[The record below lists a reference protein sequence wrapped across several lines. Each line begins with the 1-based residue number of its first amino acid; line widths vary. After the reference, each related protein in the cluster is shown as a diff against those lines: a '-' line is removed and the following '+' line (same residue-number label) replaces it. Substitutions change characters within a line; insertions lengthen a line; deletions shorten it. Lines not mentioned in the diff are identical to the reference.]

1 MSVESNQ
8 LYLVRSQ
15 AEEKQ
20 KQLVKHFEQA
30 LNFVQNERNQLDQ
43 IQSYEKDYLTKIKNE
58 ESQWRAETTQRYRQ
72 FCHQLAGTIIGQKS
86 KLADAEI
93 KLEQMRKY
101 LADQQQRVN
110 VLNDLIVRGE
120 KERKKNQ
127 DIIEQKE
134 MDEFSNRKYR

>member
-1 MSVESNQ
+1 MEGNQ
-8 LYLVRSQ
+8 LYLVKNQ

-20 KQLVKHFEQA
+20 KQLVKHFENA
-30 LNFVQNERNQLDQ
+30 MNFVQNERNQLEQ
-43 IQSYEKDYLTKIKNE
+43 IQSYEQDYLSKIKNE

-86 KLADAEI
+86 KLADAES

-101 LADQQQRVN
+101 LADQQQRIN
-110 VLNDLIVRGE
+110 VLNDLIERGE
-120 KERKKNQ
+120 KEREKLQ

-134 MDEFSNRKYR
+134 MDEFSTRKYR

>member
-1 MSVESNQ
+1 VEGNQ
-8 LYLVRSQ
+8 LYLVRNQ

-30 LNFVQNERNQLDQ
+30 MNFVQNERNQLDQ
-43 IQSYEKDYLTKIKNE
+43 IQGYEQDYLIKIKNE

-101 LADQQQRVN
+101 LADQQQRIN
-110 VLNDLIVRGE
+110 VLNDLIGRGE
-120 KERKKNQ
+120 NEREKLQ
-127 DIIEQKE
+127 DSIEQKE
-134 MDEFSNRKYR
+134 MDEFSTRKYR

>member
-1 MSVESNQ
+1 VESNQ
-8 LYLVRSQ
+8 LYLVRNQ

-20 KQLVKHFEQA
+20 KQLVKSFEQA
-30 LNFVQNERNQLDQ
+30 LNFVKNERNQLDQ
-43 IQSYEKDYLTKIKNE
+43 IQGYEKDYLTKIKNE

-72 FCHQLAGTIIGQKS
+72 FCHQLTGTIIGQKS
-86 KLADAEI
+86 RLADAEI

-120 KERKKNQ
+120 KEREKLQ

>member
-1 MSVESNQ
+1 MEGNQ
-8 LYLVRSQ
+8 LYLVRNQ

-30 LNFVQNERNQLDQ
+30 MNFVQNERNQLDQ
-43 IQSYEKDYLTKIKNE
+43 IQGYEQDYLIKIKNE

-101 LADQQQRVN
+101 LADQQQRIN
-110 VLNDLIVRGE
+110 VLNDLIGRGE
-120 KERKKNQ
+120 NEREKLQ
-127 DIIEQKE
+127 DSIEQKE
-134 MDEFSNRKYR
+134 MDEFSTRKYR

>member
-8 LYLVRSQ
+8 LYLVRNQ

-20 KQLVKHFEQA
+20 KKLVKHFEQA

-58 ESQWRAETTQRYRQ
+58 ESQWRVETTQRYRQ
-72 FCHQLAGTIIGQKS
+72 FCHQLAGTIIGQKL

-101 LADQQQRVN
+101 LSDQQQRVN

-120 KERKKNQ
+120 KERAKIQ

-134 MDEFSNRKYR
+134 MDEFSCRKYR

>member
-1 MSVESNQ
+1 MESNQ

>member
-1 MSVESNQ
+1 MEGNQ
-8 LYLVRSQ
+8 LYLVKNQ

-20 KQLVKHFEQA
+20 KQLVKHFENA
-30 LNFVQNERNQLDQ
+30 MNFVQNERNQLEQ
-43 IQSYEKDYLTKIKNE
+43 IQSYEQDYLTKIKNE

-86 KLADAEI
+86 KLADAES

-101 LADQQQRVN
+101 LADQQQRIN
-110 VLNDLIVRGE
+110 VLNDLIERGE
-120 KERKKNQ
+120 KERAKLQ

-134 MDEFSNRKYR
+134 MDEFSTRKYR

>member
-1 MSVESNQ
+1 MEGDQ

-15 AEEKQ
+15 AQEKQ

-30 LNFVQNERNQLDQ
+30 MNFVQNERNQLEQ
-43 IQSYEKDYLTKIKNE
+43 IQGYEQDYLIKIKNE

-72 FCHQLAGTIIGQKS
+72 FCHQLASTIIGQKS
-86 KLADAEI
+86 KLAEAEI

-101 LADQQQRVN
+101 LTDQQQRIN
-110 VLNDLIVRGE
+110 VLNDLIERGE
-120 KERKKNQ
+120 KEREKLQ

-134 MDEFSNRKYR
+134 MDEFSSRKYR

>member
-1 MSVESNQ
+1 VEGNQ
-8 LYLVRSQ
+8 LYLVRNQ

-30 LNFVQNERNQLDQ
+30 MNFVQNERDQLDQ
-43 IQSYEKDYLTKIKNE
+43 IQGYEQDYLIKIKNE

-101 LADQQQRVN
+101 LADQQQRIN
-110 VLNDLIVRGE
+110 VLNNLIERGE
-120 KERKKNQ
+120 KEREKLQ
-127 DIIEQKE
+127 DSIEQKE
-134 MDEFSNRKYR
+134 MDEFSTRKYR

>member
-1 MSVESNQ
+1 VEGNQ
-8 LYLVRSQ
+8 LYLVKSQ

-20 KQLVKHFEQA
+20 KQLVKHFENA
-30 LNFVQNERNQLDQ
+30 MNFVQNERNQLEQ
-43 IQSYEKDYLTKIKNE
+43 IQSYEQDYLSKIKNE

-86 KLADAEI
+86 KLADAES

-101 LADQQQRVN
+101 LADQQQRIN
-110 VLNDLIVRGE
+110 VLNDLIERGE
-120 KERKKNQ
+120 KEREKLQ

-134 MDEFSNRKYR
+134 MDEFSTRKYR

>member
-1 MSVESNQ
+1 VEGNQ
-8 LYLVRSQ
+8 LYLVRNQ

-30 LNFVQNERNQLDQ
+30 MNFVQNERNQLDQ
-43 IQSYEKDYLTKIKNE
+43 IQGYEQDYLIKIKNE

-86 KLADAEI
+86 KLAEAEI

-101 LADQQQRVN
+101 LADQQQRIN
-110 VLNDLIVRGE
+110 VLNDLIERGE
-120 KERKKNQ
+120 KEREKLQ
-127 DIIEQKE
+127 DSIEQKE
-134 MDEFSNRKYR
+134 MDEFSTRKYR

>member
-1 MSVESNQ
+1 MEGNQ
-8 LYLVRSQ
+8 LYLVRNHAQ
-15 AEEKQ
+15 EKQ

-30 LNFVQNERNQLDQ
+30 MNFVQNERNQLAQ
-43 IQSYEKDYLTKIKNE
+43 IQGYEQDYLIKIKNE
-58 ESQWRAETTQRYRQ
+58 EGQWRAETTQRYRQ

-101 LADQQQRVN
+101 LADQQQRLN
-110 VLNDLIVRGE
+110 VLNDLIERSE
-120 KERKKNQ
+120 KERVKLQ

-134 MDEFSNRKYR
+134 MDEFSSRKYR

>member
-1 MSVESNQ
+1 MEGNQ
-8 LYLVRSQ
+8 LYLVKKQ

-30 LNFVQNERNQLDQ
+30 MNFVQNERNQLEQ
-43 IQSYEKDYLTKIKNE
+43 IQSYEQDYLIKIKNE

-86 KLADAEI
+86 KLAEAEI

-101 LADQQQRVN
+101 LADQQQRIN
-110 VLNDLIVRGE
+110 VLNDLIERGE
-120 KERKKNQ
+120 VERAKLQ

-134 MDEFSNRKYR
+134 MDEFSTRKYR

>member
-1 MSVESNQ
+1 VEGNQ
-8 LYLVRSQ
+8 LYLVRNQ

-30 LNFVQNERNQLDQ
+30 MNFVQNERNQLDQ
-43 IQSYEKDYLTKIKNE
+43 IQGYEQDYLIKIKNE

-86 KLADAEI
+86 KLAEAEI

-101 LADQQQRVN
+101 LTDQQKRIN
-110 VLNDLIVRGE
+110 VLNDLIERGE
-120 KERKKNQ
+120 KEHEKLQ
-127 DIIEQKE
+127 DSIEQKE
-134 MDEFSNRKYR
+134 MDEFSTRKYR

>member
-1 MSVESNQ
+1 MEGNQ
-8 LYLVRSQ
+8 LYLVRNQ

-30 LNFVQNERNQLDQ
+30 MNFVQNERNQLDQ
-43 IQSYEKDYLTKIKNE
+43 IQGYEQDYLIKIKNE

-86 KLADAEI
+86 KLAEAEI

-101 LADQQQRVN
+101 LTDQQQRIN
-110 VLNDLIVRGE
+110 VLNDLIERGE
-120 KERKKNQ
+120 KEREKLQ
-127 DIIEQKE
+127 DSIEQKE
-134 MDEFSNRKYR
+134 MDEFSTRKYR

>member
-1 MSVESNQ
+1 MEGNQ
-8 LYLVRSQ
+8 LYLVRNQ

-30 LNFVQNERNQLDQ
+30 MNFVQNERNQLDQ
-43 IQSYEKDYLTKIKNE
+43 IQGYEQDYLIKIKNE

-72 FCHQLAGTIIGQKS
+72 FCHQLASTIIGQKS

-101 LADQQQRVN
+101 LADQQQRIN
-110 VLNDLIVRGE
+110 VLNDLIGRGE
-120 KERKKNQ
+120 NEREKLQ
-127 DIIEQKE
+127 DSIEQKE
-134 MDEFSNRKYR
+134 MDEFSTRKYR

>member
-1 MSVESNQ
+1 VEGNQ
-8 LYLVRSQ
+8 LYLVKSQ

-20 KQLVKHFEQA
+20 KQLVKHFENA
-30 LNFVQNERNQLDQ
+30 MNFVQNERNQLEQ
-43 IQSYEKDYLTKIKNE
+43 IQSYEQDYLTKIKNE

-86 KLADAEI
+86 KLADAES

-101 LADQQQRVN
+101 LADQQQRIN
-110 VLNDLIVRGE
+110 VLNDLIERGE
-120 KERKKNQ
+120 KEREKLQ

-134 MDEFSNRKYR
+134 MDEFSTRKYR

>member
-1 MSVESNQ
+1 MEGNQ
-8 LYLVRSQ
+8 LYLVKNQ

-30 LNFVQNERNQLDQ
+30 MNFVQNERNQLEQ
-43 IQSYEKDYLTKIKNE
+43 IQSYEQDYLTKIKNE

-72 FCHQLAGTIIGQKS
+72 FCHQLAGTIIGQKT
-86 KLADAEI
+86 KLADAEC

-101 LADQQQRVN
+101 LADQQQRIN
-110 VLNDLIVRGE
+110 VLNDLIERGE
-120 KERKKNQ
+120 KERAKLQ

-134 MDEFSNRKYR
+134 MDEFSTRRYR

>member
-1 MSVESNQ
+1 MEGNQ
-8 LYLVRSQ
+8 LYLVRNQ

-30 LNFVQNERNQLDQ
+30 MNFVQNERNQLDQ
-43 IQSYEKDYLTKIKNE
+43 IQGYEQDYLIKIKNE

-72 FCHQLAGTIIGQKS
+72 FCHQLASNIIGQKS

-101 LADQQQRVN
+101 LSDQQQRVN

-120 KERKKNQ
+120 KERAKIQ

-134 MDEFSNRKYR
+134 MDEFSCRKYR

>member
-1 MSVESNQ
+1 MEGNQ
-8 LYLVRSQ
+8 LYLVRNQ

-30 LNFVQNERNQLDQ
+30 MNFVQNERNQLDQ
-43 IQSYEKDYLTKIKNE
+43 IQGYEQDYLIKIKNE

-86 KLADAEI
+86 KLAEAEI

-101 LADQQQRVN
+101 LTDQQKRIN
-110 VLNDLIVRGE
+110 VLNDLIERGE
-120 KERKKNQ
+120 KEHEKLQ
-127 DIIEQKE
+127 DSIEQKE
-134 MDEFSNRKYR
+134 MDEFSTRKYR

>member
-1 MSVESNQ
+1 VEGNQ
-8 LYLVRSQ
+8 LYLVKNQ

-20 KQLVKHFEQA
+20 KQLVKHFENA
-30 LNFVQNERNQLDQ
+30 MNFVQNERNQLEQ
-43 IQSYEKDYLTKIKNE
+43 IQSYEQDYLSKIKNE

-86 KLADAEI
+86 KLADAES

-101 LADQQQRVN
+101 LADQQQRIN
-110 VLNDLIVRGE
+110 VLNDLIERGE
-120 KERKKNQ
+120 KEREKLQ

-134 MDEFSNRKYR
+134 MDEFSTRKYR

>member
-1 MSVESNQ
+1 VEGNQ
-8 LYLVRSQ
+8 LYLVKNQ

-30 LNFVQNERNQLDQ
+30 MNFVQNERNQLDQ
-43 IQSYEKDYLTKIKNE
+43 IQGYEQDYLIKIKNE

-86 KLADAEI
+86 KLAEAEI

-101 LADQQQRVN
+101 LADQQQRIN
-110 VLNDLIVRGE
+110 VLNDLIERGE
-120 KERKKNQ
+120 KEREKLQ
-127 DIIEQKE
+127 DSIEQKE
-134 MDEFSNRKYR
+134 MDEFSTRKYR

>member
-1 MSVESNQ
+1 VEGNQ
-8 LYLVRSQ
+8 LYLVRNQ

-30 LNFVQNERNQLDQ
+30 MNFVQNERNQLDQ
-43 IQSYEKDYLTKIKNE
+43 IQGYEQDYLIKIKNE

-86 KLADAEI
+86 KLAEAEI

-101 LADQQQRVN
+101 LTDQQQRIN
-110 VLNDLIVRGE
+110 VLNDLIERGE
-120 KERKKNQ
+120 KEHEKLQ
-127 DIIEQKE
+127 DSIEQKE
-134 MDEFSNRKYR
+134 MDEFSTRKYR

>member
-1 MSVESNQ
+1 MEGNQ
-8 LYLVRSQ
+8 LYLVRNQ

-30 LNFVQNERNQLDQ
+30 MNFVQNERNQLDQ
-43 IQSYEKDYLTKIKNE
+43 IQGYEQDYLIKIKNE

-72 FCHQLAGTIIGQKS
+72 FCHQLASTIIGQKS

-101 LADQQQRVN
+101 LADQQQRIN
-110 VLNDLIVRGE
+110 VLNDLIERGE
-120 KERKKNQ
+120 KEREKLQ

-134 MDEFSNRKYR
+134 MDEFSTRKYR

>member
-1 MSVESNQ
+1 MEGNQ
-8 LYLVRSQ
+8 LYLVRNQ

-30 LNFVQNERNQLDQ
+30 MNFVQNERNQLDQ
-43 IQSYEKDYLTKIKNE
+43 IQGYEQDYLIKIKNE

-86 KLADAEI
+86 KLAEAEI

-101 LADQQQRVN
+101 LTDQQQRIN
-110 VLNDLIVRGE
+110 VLNDLIERGE
-120 KERKKNQ
+120 KEHEKLQ
-127 DIIEQKE
+127 DSIEQKE
-134 MDEFSNRKYR
+134 MDEFSTRKYR